1 MNYYPTLE
9 WFPEYFFGYP
19 LPLPVHDGLVAVDHG
34 GRLWPRPAIVP
45 RGLPQAWSF
54 RQAWKAVFVTE
65 FPVGL
70 TIALLLALI
79 IEPFFES
86 YCLVE
91 KPKHAEL
98 VQLV

>member
-1 MNYYPTLE
+1 M
-9 WFPEYFFGYP
+9 
-19 LPLPVHDGLVAVDHG
+19 
-34 GRLWPRPAIVP
+34 
-45 RGLPQAWSF
+45 
-54 RQAWKAVFVTE
+54 FVTE